1 MKTGGIRTVGLV
13 TDNNKNGIKTGIP
26 NTIYI
31 ERDDESSTKAKAVSA
46 SNVIPLPLGSDFQS
60 PFKKGDLAL
69 LQAED
74 CCSTDGG
81 ETCDESLYFFCS
93 VERRCENSICSGV
106 WISSISPTFVPT
118 VSHTLASTDTPT
130 LNLTQIPDVYL
141 WPGGSTSECP
151 ESTAVLLDDCFKA
164 AFF

>member
-1 MKTGGIRTVGLV
+1 MSRGIHTVGLV
-13 TDNNKNGIKTGIP
+13 TDKNKDGIKTYIP

-31 ERDDESSTKAKAVSA
+31 EQNDESSTKAKAVSA
-46 SNVIPLPLGSDFQS
+46 NNVIPLPLESDFQS

-69 LQAED
+69 LKAED
-74 CCSTDGG
+74 CCSTNGG
-81 ETCDESLYFFCS
+81 ETCKEDLNLFCS
-93 VERRCENSICSGV
+93 VKKRFQSCICSGV